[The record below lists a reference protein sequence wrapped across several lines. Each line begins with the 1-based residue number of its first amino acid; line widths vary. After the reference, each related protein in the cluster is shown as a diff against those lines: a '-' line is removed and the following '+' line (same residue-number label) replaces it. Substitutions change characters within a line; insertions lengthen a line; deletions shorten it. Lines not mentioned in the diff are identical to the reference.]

1 MTFDALPQLA
11 AGAEGRSGTENRQGA
26 WGSWGGRGASYH
38 ISWLIDR
45 RSEINSW
52 ITCVGGN
59 DQLRGIWIN
68 SHC

>member
-45 RSEINSW
+45 GSEINSW